1 MADGSDLHTERQHHP
16 RPSPTQPSSTC
27 HLPEYLATAPS
38 PKCRQVF
45 PLIPVSPL
53 WSHPLEEAG
62 LPKGQLSDGINLQPT
77 PPPPSLTAQHR
88 HSTGPLAL
96 QPNLPEC
103 AATNFTEAKAEAQ
116 TCVKEEHS
124 NKYTCTDSIKFTIN
138 FTSTSAITIHT
149 QHARDSPAAPA
160 DDQKS
165 TLSSNELAK
174 MHLASTL
181 ASSLASASSCIGHIQ
196 QGSDSDLS

>member
-1 MADGSDLHTERQHHP
+1 MMADGSDLHTERQHHP

-53 WSHPLEEAG
+53 WSHPLEEGG

-88 HSTGPLAL
+88 HSTGPLTAQAPRHTHSTGTARAPRHTHSKAQAHS
-96 QPNLPEC
+96 QPPP
-103 AATNFTEAKAEAQ
+103 ATSRTATKSARVR
-116 TCVKEEHS
+116 C
-124 NKYTCTDSIKFTIN
+124 NKF
-138 FTSTSAITIHT
+138 H
-149 QHARDSPAAPA
+149 
-160 DDQKS
+160 
-165 TLSSNELAK
+165 
-174 MHLASTL
+174 
-181 ASSLASASSCIGHIQ
+181 
-196 QGSDSDLS
+196 